1 MGKWNYGCCFFEKRS
16 LNNFS
21 IIIPLYNE
29 ADNINPLYL
38 EIIESIPKNFNYEI
52 IFINDH
58 STDDTNIILDKL
70 SKKKFVNILNN
81 KMNMGQSFSIMS
93 GIKAANYD
101 TIVTIDGDGQNV
113 PKDIVRLLK
122 VYDSSKDIFLVGGV
136 RVLRK
141 DSFIKVLSS
150 KIANK
155 VRSLLLSDN
164 CPDTG
169 CGLKVFSK
177 RVFIK
182 FPFFDGIHRFLPA
195 LFKGFGYKTV
205 FIDVSHRARLRGFS
219 KYGIFK
225 RLFKG
230 IFDIIRVMKI
240 LKSS

>member
-1 MGKWNYGCCFFEKRS
+1 MEKWNYGCCFFEKKS

-21 IIIPLYNE
+21 IIIPVYNE
-29 ADNINPLYL
+29 ADNILLLYS
-38 EIIESIPKNFNYEI
+38 EIIQSIPKNFIYEI
-52 IFINDH
+52 IYINDC
-58 STDDTNIILDKL
+58 STDDTNIVLDKL
-70 SKKKFVNILNN
+70 SKNKFINVLNH
-81 KMNMGQSFSIMS
+81 KMNLGQSFSIMS

-101 TIVTIDGDGQNV
+101 TIVTLDGDGQNV
-113 PKDIVRLLK
+113 PDDIIKLLQ
-122 VYDSSKDIFLVGGV
+122 VYVTSKDIFLVGGV
-136 RVLRK
+136 RVKRK
-141 DSFIKVLSS
+141 DSFIKVFSS

-155 VRSLLLSDN
+155 VRSSLLGDD

-182 FPFFDGIHRFLPA
+182 LPFFDGIHRFLPA

-205 FIDVSHRARLRGFS
+205 FIEVNHRARLKGVS

-240 LKSS
+240 LKNS